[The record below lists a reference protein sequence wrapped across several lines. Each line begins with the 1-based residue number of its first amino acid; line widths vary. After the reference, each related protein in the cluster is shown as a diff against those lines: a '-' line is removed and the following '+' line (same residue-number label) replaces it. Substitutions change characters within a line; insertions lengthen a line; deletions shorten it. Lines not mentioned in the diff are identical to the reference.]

1 MGISVGFNIAK
12 DLMIFVSLLLYSFYD
27 IESFFQITVKQIL

>member
-12 DLMIFVSLLLYSFYD
+12 DLMIFALLLLDSFLWY
-27 IESFFQITVKQIL
+27 IKFFQITVKQIL